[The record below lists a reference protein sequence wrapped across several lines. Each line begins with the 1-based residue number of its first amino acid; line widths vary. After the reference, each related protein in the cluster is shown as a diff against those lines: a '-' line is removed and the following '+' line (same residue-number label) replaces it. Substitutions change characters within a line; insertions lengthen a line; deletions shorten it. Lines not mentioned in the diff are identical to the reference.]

1 MDSDRCDA
9 YMLFVGKSRGWRR
22 GLSPEWGTGG
32 PQQLCQ
38 GFHFP
43 GAAYWDFGPGYKT
56 LNPNFL
62 AFSLRACSSSS
73 SMKIAECRSL
83 NPHTNGIIIVRLA
96 TAGHKIP
103 AESFILLPSL
113 PLLLSANTSIPT
125 LVVFPHFYF
134 PWKLDCK
141 LEMMP
146 SRSQLEQV

>member
-9 YMLFVGKSRGWRR
+9 YMLSVGKSRGWRR

-96 TAGHKIP
+96 TADTKFQQNL
-103 AESFILLPSL
+103 SFCYQVFLFSSL
-113 PLLLSANTSIPT
+113 QIQAYPPWLSFPIFTSLGNWT
-125 LVVFPHFYF
+125 A
-134 PWKLDCK
+134 
-141 LEMMP
+141 
-146 SRSQLEQV
+146 S